1 MRKLFAIVAACLM
14 SMGANAACGDNYDEL
29 YTNLPF
35 EMNKVTRPQFP
46 DNEVNLRDFGAVGDG
61 SSLCTDAF
69 SFSTTAFFLSRFACS
84 SLRAPALAALR
95 ASKKWLHAA
104 RKSFHNWSPYFFGTI
119 PIVFHSFCRAISP

>member
-61 SSLCTDAF
+61 SSLLRGQKRWLNA
-69 SFSTTAFFLSRFACS
+69 LKI
-84 SLRAPALAALR
+84 SLML
-95 ASKKWLHAA
+95 
-104 RKSFHNWSPYFFGTI
+104 
-119 PIVFHSFCRAISP
+119 C

>member
-61 SSLCTDAF
+61 SSLCTDAGNLLPLGF
-69 SFSTTAFFLSRFACS
+69 GHLLFLQRTPKLTISI
-84 SLRAPALAALR
+84 
-95 ASKKWLHAA
+95 
-104 RKSFHNWSPYFFGTI
+104 NGTLTGNSYI
-119 PIVFHSFCRAISP
+119 GEVVA